1 MRALRRNEDDYGFG
15 GGDAPPTPDKL
26 FIALAREGPAVGVHV
41 LATVDTA
48 TNMGRVLDR
57 NGLREFDNRVLFQM
71 SATDSSTM
79 VDSPA
84 ASRLGPE
91 RAMLYNEELGIA
103 EKFRFYA
110 WPDPRW
116 LEAAAARLRGGA

>member
-1 MRALRRNEDDYGFG
+1 
-15 GGDAPPTPDKL
+15 
-26 FIALAREGPAVGVHV
+26 
-41 LATVDTA
+41 
-48 TNMGRVLDR
+48 
-57 NGLREFDNRVLFQM
+57 
-71 SATDSSTM
+71 M

-110 WPDPRW
+110 LPDPSW